1 MTVKFCSSVLLVHN
15 IQDSRE
21 FYEDILNQMVEIDHG
36 ECIGFVGGF
45 SIWQIEYAYKIMD
58 KVFSKRVY

>member
-15 IQDSRE
+15 IKDSRE
-21 FYEDILNQMVEIDHG
+21 FNEDILNQMVEIDYG

-45 SIWQIEYAYKIMD
+45 SKFIQIYLIGAT
-58 KVFSKRVY
+58 